1 MNVEE
6 ADAERMDAAEDAA
19 ADKRGGSDL
28 AKDKRITHSQDI
40 SDSENED
47 EENGGKTH
55 FNKKRLHDLSDGGGG
70 QKASGT
76 SNNKADANDAKSNGG
91 SEGES
96 KTTTEGET
104 KAETKTE
111 PPVPKQRK
119 IDETVETKADE
130 SSKSDGKEQ
139 KMETEITTTAT
150 VDTKSESKESK
161 VTEQDEAKP
170 VETK

>member
-1 MNVEE
+1 VDVG
-6 ADAERMDAAEDAA
+6 DAVWLAAAADAA
-19 ADKRGGSDL
+19 ADNRGGCDL
-28 AKDKRITHSQDI
+28 ANDTRITHSQDI
-40 SDSENED
+40 RDSENED

-55 FNKKRLHDLSDGGGG
+55 FNKKRLHDLSDGGG

-76 SNNKADANDAKSNGG
+76 NKADASDAKSNGG

-139 KMETEITTTAT
+139 KMETEITTTTTAT
-150 VDTKSESKESK
+150 TDTKSESKESK

-170 VETK
+170 LETK